1 MARVVVQT
9 DRLRDQ
15 IYEIIRESL
24 RAGEFE
30 PGQRLLEV
38 DLGVKYGVSRTPIRE
53 ALFQLARD
61 GLLRESER
69 GYVAPIYT
77 KKDFMERL
85 EVKRL
90 LAPAVAIHVAK
101 NAKPAQIKR
110 LEKLHQQEELAHA
123 KGDIKAFN
131 AANQQFHSEYHSMCD
146 NALLAQH
153 ALVIEE
159 QFDMNRSRIH
169 MHAEDR
175 QNTIRY
181 EANLLSAISENDPE
195 KAAKAMI
202 EFLDFLENHFA
213 EHDLAE
219 QVVGS

>member
-1 MARVVVQT
+1 MARVVIQS

-15 IYEIIRESL
+15 IYEIIRANL

-38 DLGVKYGVSRTPIRE
+38 ELGAKYGVSRTPIRE

-61 GLLRESER
+61 GLLGENER
-69 GYVAPIYT
+69 GYIAPIFT
-77 KKDFMERL
+77 RKDVMERL

-90 LAPAVAIHVAK
+90 LAPAVAMHVAR
-101 NAKPAQIKR
+101 NAKPAQIKK
-110 LEKLHQQEELAHA
+110 LAKLHQQEELAHA
-123 KGDIKAFN
+123 RGDVNSFN

-146 NALLAQH
+146 NALLAKH

-175 QNTIRY
+175 TNTIRY
-181 EANLLSAISENDPE
+181 ESELLSAISKNDPE
-195 KAAKAMI
+195 RAVKAMV

-213 EHDLAE
+213 EHDLPERA
-219 QVVGS
+219 VGF

>member
-1 MARVVVQT
+1 MGKFEMARAVVQA

-15 IYEIIRESL
+15 VYEIIRESL

-38 DLGVKYGVSRTPIRE
+38 ELGVKYGVSRTPVRE

-61 GLLRESER
+61 GLLRESDR
-69 GYVAPIYT
+69 GYIAPVYS

-90 LAPAVAIHVAK
+90 LAPAVALHVAR
-101 NAKPAQIKR
+101 NAQPTQITKLAKIYQ
-110 LEKLHQQEELAHA
+110 LEKLAHA

-131 AANQQFHSEYHSMCD
+131 SANQKFHSEYHSMCD
-146 NALLAQH
+146 NALLAKH
-153 ALVIEE
+153 ALVVEE
-159 QFDMNRSRIH
+159 QFDLTRSRIH

-175 QNTIRY
+175 KNTIRY
-181 EANLLSAISENDPE
+181 EGDLLSAISKNNSENAV
-195 KAAKAMI
+195 KAIA
-202 EFLDFLENHFA
+202 EFLDFLENHFVQ
-213 EHDLAE
+213 HDL
-219 QVVGS
+219 SY